1 MMDSREFAWLNL
13 GVLCNV
19 WRTRGTDG
27 AMNQIQ
33 ELFETLPGCVWRTFA
48 DGGLDRVNPGMLAY
62 LGKIGDDLK
71 RDWWS
76 CVHPEDRP
84 DIGTATA
91 SLLDKSETTYPPL
104 RIRRHDG
111 VYRWFQC
118 IDREFH
124 DERGMLNGRCG
135 MGWDIHD
142 TLVAARDLRER
153 EGAIRSIVDCIP
165 GFVWQLG
172 SSGELQYLNN
182 KVFEYTGKSLEG
194 LREPGWRD
202 CVHPDDVESFVGL
215 WARALQDRKSI
226 TVEFRLRRADGVYR
240 WFRTI
245 GAPILNAQGG
255 VNSWCGVDIDIDEE
269 KRVDRGL
276 RSAQSQLA
284 RTAQLAIAAEL
295 TASTA
300 NAINQPLAAVV
311 ANAFACQRWLSRTP
325 PNVARA
331 APILDLIVQDSKAVA
346 AIVKR
351 IMAIIKGAPPTN
363 SPVDVNSVIE
373 DVIRLQAEDLQEQ
386 GIAVVTKLE
395 PNLPMIQANAPLLRQ
410 VLVNLLRN
418 AIDALGEQRLG
429 PKILSIVSRR
439 EPGELAIEVGDNGG
453 GYLDGSPLFEAFYT
467 TKNGR
472 LGLGLAIVRS
482 IVESY
487 AGRVWAHH
495 NDPIGS
501 IVGFS
506 LPT

>member
-1 MMDSREFAWLNL
+1 
-13 GVLCNV
+13 
-19 WRTRGTDG
+19 
-27 AMNQIQ
+27 MNQIQ
-33 ELFETLPGCVWRTFA
+33 ELFETLPGCVWRTLA
-48 DGGLDRVNPGMLAY
+48 NGELDRVNPGMLRY
-62 LGKIGDDLK
+62 LGEIGDSLK

-76 CVHPEDRP
+76 CLHPEDRP
-84 DIGTATA
+84 EIDKATP
-91 SLLDKSETTYPPL
+91 SLLDDTETTYPPL

-118 IDREFH
+118 TDRKVH
-124 DERGMLNGRCG
+124 DEHGMLVGRCG
-135 MGWDIHD
+135 IGWDIHD
-142 TLVAARDLRER
+142 TVTATRDLRQR
-153 EGAIRSIVDCIP
+153 ESAIRTIVDCIP

-172 SSGELQYLNN
+172 PSGELQYLNN
-182 KVFEYTGKSLEG
+182 RVFEYTGKTLDG

-202 CVHPDDVESFVGL
+202 CVHADDVESFVGL
-215 WARALQDRKSI
+215 WTRALQDRRSV

-240 WFRTI
+240 WFRTM
-245 GAPILNAQGG
+245 GAPILNAQGSID
-255 VNSWCGVDIDIDEE
+255 SWCGVDIDIDEE
-269 KRVDRGL
+269 KRVDQSL

-331 APILDLIVQDSKAVA
+331 AAILDLIVQDSNAVA

-351 IMAIIKGAPPTN
+351 IMAIIKGTPPTN
-363 SPVDVNSVIE
+363 SPVDLNGVIE
-373 DVIRLQAEDLQEQ
+373 DVMRLQAADLQEQ
-386 GIAVVTKLE
+386 GIAVVRKLQHD
-395 PNLPMIQANAPLLRQ
+395 LPLIQANAALLRQ

-418 AIDALGEQRLG
+418 AIDALSEHGPG
-429 PKILSIVSRR
+429 PKILSIISRR
-439 EPGELAIEVGDNGG
+439 EPGELVIEVADNGR

-467 TKNGR
+467 TKNDR

-487 AGRVWAHH
+487 AGRVWALH
-495 NDPIGS
+495 NDPMGS
-501 IVGFS
+501 IIGFS

>member
-1 MMDSREFAWLNL
+1 
-13 GVLCNV
+13 
-19 WRTRGTDG
+19 
-27 AMNQIQ
+27 MNQIQ
-33 ELFETLPGCVWRTFA
+33 ELFDTLPGCVWRTFG
-48 DGGLDRVNPGMLAY
+48 DGSLDRVNPGMLAY
-62 LGKIGDDLK
+62 LGAIGEDLK

-84 DIGTATA
+84 DIGNANT
-91 SLLDKSETTYPPL
+91 SLLDKNEITYPPL

-118 IDREFH
+118 TDREVH
-124 DERGMLNGRCG
+124 DERGVLIGRCG

-142 TLVAARDLRER
+142 TLVATRDLRER
-153 EGAIRSIVDCIP
+153 ESAIRTIVDCIP

-172 SSGELQYLNN
+172 SSGELQYLNT
-182 KVFEYTGKSLEG
+182 KVFEYTGKTLEG

-202 CVHPDDVESFVGL
+202 SVHPDDVESFVGL
-215 WARALQDRKSI
+215 WMRAMQSRKSI

-269 KRVDRGL
+269 KRVDQSL

-331 APILDLIVQDSKAVA
+331 APILDLIVQDSNGVA

-351 IMAIIKGAPPTN
+351 IMAIIKGTPPTN
-363 SPVDVNSVIE
+363 SPVDLNALVD
-373 DVIRLQAEDLQEQ
+373 DVMRLEATDLQEQ
-386 GIAVVTKLE
+386 GIAAVRKLE
-395 PNLPMIQANAPLLRQ
+395 PDLPLIQANAALLRQ
-410 VLVNLLRN
+410 VLVNILRN
-418 AIDALGEQRLG
+418 AIDALGEQRVG

-439 EPGELAIEVGDNGG
+439 EPGELVIEVADNGT

-467 TKNGR
+467 TKNDR

-487 AGRVWAHH
+487 AGRVWALH
-495 NDPIGS
+495 NDPIGT

-506 LPT
+506 LPA